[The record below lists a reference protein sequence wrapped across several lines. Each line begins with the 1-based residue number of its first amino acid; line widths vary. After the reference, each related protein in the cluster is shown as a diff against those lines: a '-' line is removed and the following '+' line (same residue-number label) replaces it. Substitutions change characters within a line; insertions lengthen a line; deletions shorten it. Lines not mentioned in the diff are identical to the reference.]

1 MTDAELMT
9 LVIATLTAGIN
20 TDYAP
25 LKPVTIKQA
34 YQPRTG
40 GAPLG
45 AAILLSMGVQRRY
58 GSIRHHNEWV
68 EPVGPTPGYSKRTE
82 SQVWESSFQCNTQVL
97 APPQPTPLRPFTAGD
112 LATAAS
118 WILQGIDGRA
128 LLRAGGCGIYRV
140 TDIRSPYFQNEQN
153 QFQQS
158 PSFDF
163 VLNYEETRTFTSP
176 ILSAMVVGIKGV

>member
-1 MTDAELMT
+1 MTDNELMT

-20 TDYAP
+20 ADYAS

-34 YQPRTG
+34 YQPRTT
-40 GAPLG
+40 GAPSG
-45 AAILLSMGVQRRY
+45 ASLLLSMGAQRRF
-58 GSIRHHNEWV
+58 GSIRHHNEWI

-82 SQVWESSFQCNTQVL
+82 TQVWLANFQCNAQIL
-97 APPQPTPLRPFTAGD
+97 QPAQPAPIFPFTASD

-128 LLRAGGCGIYRV
+128 LLRAGGCGIDRI
-140 TDIRSPYFQNEQN
+140 TDIRNPSFKNEQN
-153 QFQQS
+153 QFQSS

-163 VLNYEETRTFTSP
+163 VLNFEETKTFVSP
-176 ILSAMVVGIKGV
+176 ILSSMVAGIHGI